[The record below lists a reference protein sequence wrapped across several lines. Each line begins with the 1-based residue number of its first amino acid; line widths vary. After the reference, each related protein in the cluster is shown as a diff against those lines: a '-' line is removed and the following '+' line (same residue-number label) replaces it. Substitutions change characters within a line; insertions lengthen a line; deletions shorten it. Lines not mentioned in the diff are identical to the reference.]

1 MSKNQHHQEKN
12 HHKDPRAL
20 DRARIFPILLI
31 IFTNILGAGVI
42 LPVLPL
48 YAEGQFQGTVFQ
60 ITLLSTAYFGAQFIA
75 APWLGRLSD
84 RFGRRPLLMISQA
97 GTVAAFLLFIFAGPL
112 GRMIDTLNLG
122 LPLTGGMVMLYAAR
136 TLDGITGGNIT
147 IAQAYISD
155 VTTSRQRAQGL
166 GLLQAAFGMGFIFGP
181 AFGGVLGNYGPVA
194 PFIGAAVITLGTLI
208 LTALTLEESL
218 PPEKRT
224 AAEKETPERSLISV
238 LREFP
243 TLGVIL
249 AMGFIG
255 SLAFSA
261 LPSVFSLY
269 ADRVIYSGAQYQGR
283 VELYIGLM
291 LTFNGLMQVVTQLA
305 LLKPL
310 VERLGERRLL
320 SLGQLSLLMG
330 MLGIAFLTRPV
341 LATLLLAP
349 FAFGRGVTE
358 PGLQS
363 LTTRFATESTQGQLL
378 GFYQSARS
386 VALIFGPIWAGY
398 AFESISPRAVF
409 LVGAG
414 FIAINLVLSLILNG
428 LSLPGEARDSI
439 PG

>member
-1 MSKNQHHQEKN
+1 MMNTSRSSQENQKGMDTRE
-12 HHKDPRAL
+12 L
-20 DRARIFPILLI
+20 DRRRIFPILLV

-84 RFGRRPLLMISQA
+84 RYGRRPLLMISQA

-112 GRMIDTLNLG
+112 GRLIDSQALG
-122 LPLTGGMVMLYAAR
+122 IPLTGGMVMLYLAR

-181 AFGGVLGNYGPVA
+181 AFGGVLGNFGPVA

-208 LTALTLEESL
+208 LTALTLKESL
-218 PPEKRT
+218 PPGERSS
-224 AAEKETPERSLISV
+224 ERKEEPERSLTAI

-269 ADRVIYSGAQYQGR
+269 ADRVIFTGARYQGR
-283 VELYIGLM
+283 VELLIGLM
-291 LTFNGLMQVVTQLA
+291 LTFNGLMQVITQLA

-310 VERLGERRLL
+310 VDRLGERRLL
-320 SLGQLSLLMG
+320 SVGQFSLLIG
-330 MLGIAFLTRPV
+330 MLGLAFLTHPV

-349 FAFGRGVTE
+349 FAFGRGVSE

-363 LTTRFATESTQGQLL
+363 LTTRFGTETTRGQLL
-378 GFYQSARS
+378 GFYQSSRS

-414 FIAINLVLSLILNG
+414 FIAVNLALSLVLNG
-428 LSLPGEARDSI
+428 LSLPDEA
-439 PG
+439 

>member
-1 MSKNQHHQEKN
+1 MTSSGKPTSPPPVQADQAEEG
-12 HHKDPRAL
+12 L
-20 DRARIFPILLI
+20 DRKRIFPILLI

-60 ITLLSTAYFGAQFIA
+60 ITLLSTAYFGAQFLA

-84 RFGRRPLLMISQA
+84 RYGRRPLLMISQA
-97 GTVAAFLLFIFAGPL
+97 GTVAAFLIFIFAGPL
-112 GRMIDTLNLG
+112 GKGIDTLGLN
-122 LPLTGGMVMLYAAR
+122 LPLTGGMLMLYLAR
-136 TLDGITGGNIT
+136 TLDGVTGGNIT

-155 VTTSRQRAQGL
+155 ITTSRQRAQGL

-181 AFGGVLGNYGPVA
+181 AFGGVLGNYGPVV

-208 LTALTLEESL
+208 LTGLTLEESL
-218 PPEKRT
+218 PSEERSPGRKRDT
-224 AAEKETPERSLISV
+224 ERSLTSV
-238 LREFP
+238 LREYP

-269 ADRVIYSGAQYQGR
+269 ADRVIFAGAGYQGR

-320 SLGQLSLLMG
+320 SLGQLSLLAG
-330 MLGIAFLTRPV
+330 MIGIALLTRPV
-341 LATLLLAP
+341 LATLMLAP
-349 FAFGRGVTE
+349 FAFGRGVSE

-363 LTTRFATESTQGQLL
+363 LTTRFGTETTRGQLL

-398 AFESISPRAVF
+398 AFEAFSPRAVF

-414 FIAINLVLSLILNG
+414 IIALNLVLSLVLNG
-428 LSLPGEARDSI
+428 LRLPAEGEV
-439 PG
+439 G